1 MNPEWVLN
9 EVITIGLVMLPVK
22 SDLKLVVGQ
31 WIADGEQV
39 CLGEVAAGGNFIC
52 SLIVF
57 IFMGYR
63 GALWGEWPL
72 KIPCKYFY
80 FTTGGGWNAW
90 NG

>member
-1 MNPEWVLN
+1 MSIKRSDYHWVSDATCQKWSKASCGAVN
-9 EVITIGLVMLPVK
+9 SWWWIGLP
-22 SDLKLVVGQ
+22 
-31 WIADGEQV
+31 
-39 CLGEVAAGGNFIC
+39 GEVAAEGNFIC

-72 KIPCKYFY
+72 KMPCKYFY